1 METWL
6 DNYFDNPQQVGMRL
20 AAMTATFGHE
30 LDEPQFLFY
39 LQANMSYHPRQAR
52 RGPPWILLAPRYAT
66 QSIQWEK
73 KIDLVNGGFEL
84 SNLIQHVEIVRN
96 FDGGYLVKV
105 GIQGSPRV
113 FVPNFTTDMRFSG
126 LDEGAWHYD
135 VVVSQPFTEP

>member
-6 DNYFDNPQQVGMRL
+6 DDYFDNPRQIGMRL
-20 AAMTATFGHE
+20 AAITATFGHE

-39 LQANMSYHPRQAR
+39 LQANMIYHTRQAR

-105 GIQGSPRV
+105 GIQGSPRA

-135 VVVSQPFTEP
+135 VVISEPFAEP